1 MEEGMIPSG
10 ESGYLRTIDRKAL
23 EDTPAGE
30 RFSQPLV
37 TTESGAEGCAV
48 NFIRTPPGGGSPEGL
63 HTHLFDQ
70 VFYIV
75 GGTMSIQVAEQQFSA
90 RAGDVVVFPVGC
102 RTETGMQARRRLSTS
117 RSTLRRRYPGSRS
130 RFPRRLCRPVTGAGR
145 PPPLSAGSLER
156 TARLPGGR

>member
-90 RAGDVVVFPVGC
+90 RAGDVVVFPRGVPHRNWNAGEE
-102 RTETGMQARRRLSTS
+102 ETVHLAINAPAPV
-117 RSTLRRRYPGSRS
+117 PGQP
-130 RFPRRLCRPVTGAGR
+130 FTIPA
-145 PPPLSAGSLER
+145 
-156 TARLPGGR
+156 